1 MELNS
6 ILIEF
11 AKNIGWAVVASLAMS
26 LSLGI
31 LLAVY
36 DKLTPRIDEW
46 EELKKGNIA
55 VAIVLAAVILAYG
68 FVVGMIVHGGTVVNL
83 PK

>member
-1 MELNS
+1 MDFNAL
-6 ILIEF
+6 LMEF
-11 AKNIGWAVVASLAMS
+11 ARDIGWAVVASVAMS
-26 LSLGI
+26 ISLGI

-36 DKLTPRIDEW
+36 DKLTPRLDEM

-55 VAIVLAAVILAYG
+55 VAIVVAAVILSYG
-68 FVVGMIVHGGTVVNL
+68 FVVGMIVHG